1 MAALLH
7 HRQTEPHPQI
17 SPTPLPM
24 HRATLVITLMVVAAI
39 NTVSAEEQTDGGRS
53 RESHIIRL
61 QPSAFAQLPTQI
73 VRPLQEQGCT
83 IPQSFVDPQPHNVV
97 QGELRRKGQMDWAVL
112 CSRDGHSSILVFGNI
127 SPTRITEISR
137 QSDGIFVQGVGGG
150 KLGYSRRI
158 GIVGKQFIIGHYRA
172 YGGPEP
178 PRIYHQGI
186 DDAFLEKASVVHYYH
201 GGRWLELTGAD

>member
-1 MAALLH
+1 
-7 HRQTEPHPQI
+7 
-17 SPTPLPM
+17 
-24 HRATLVITLMVVAAI
+24 
-39 NTVSAEEQTDGGRS
+39 
-53 RESHIIRL
+53 
-61 QPSAFAQLPTQI
+61 
-73 VRPLQEQGCT
+73 
-83 IPQSFVDPQPHNVV
+83 
-97 QGELRRKGQMDWAVL
+97 MDWAVL
-112 CSRDGHSSILVFGNI
+112 CSRDGHSSILVFGNS

>member
-1 MAALLH
+1 MAALLQY
-7 HRQTEPHPQI
+7 RQMEPHPRI
-17 SPTPLPM
+17 FPTPLPM

-39 NTVSAEEQTDGGRS
+39 NTVSAQEQTDEGRS

-61 QPSAFAQLPTQI
+61 QPSVFAQLPIQI
-73 VRPLQEQGCT
+73 VRALQEQGCT
-83 IPQSFVDPQPHNVV
+83 IPQSFVDLQPHNVV
-97 QGELRRKGQMDWAVL
+97 QGELRRKGQVDWAVL
-112 CSRDGHSSILVFGNI
+112 CSRDDHSSILVFGNS

-137 QSDGIFVQGVGGG
+137 QPDGIFVQGIGGG

-158 GIVGKQFIIGHYRA
+158 GIVGKQFITEHYRA

-178 PRIYHQGI
+178 PRIDHQGI

-201 GGRWLELTGAD
+201 EGRWLELTGAD

>member
-7 HRQTEPHPQI
+7 HRQTEPHPRI
-17 SPTPLPM
+17 FPTPLPM

-39 NTVSAEEQTDGGRS
+39 NTVSAQEQTDEGRS

-61 QPSAFAQLPTQI
+61 QPGAFAQLPTQI
-73 VRPLQEQGCT
+73 VRALQEQGCT
-83 IPQSFVDPQPHNVV
+83 VPQSFVDPQPHNVV

-112 CSRDGHSSILVFGNI
+112 CSRDGHSSILVFGNS

-137 QSDGIFVQGVGGG
+137 LSDGIFVQGIGGG

-158 GIVGKQFIIGHYRA
+158 GIVGKQFIIEHYRA

-178 PRIYHQGI
+178 PSIDHQGI

>member
-1 MAALLH
+1 MAPHLH
-7 HRQTEPHPQI
+7 HRQMEPHPRI
-17 SPTPLPM
+17 CPPPLPM

-39 NTVSAEEQTDGGRS
+39 NTVSAQEQTDGARS

-73 VRPLQEQGCT
+73 VRALQEQGCT

-97 QGELRRKGQMDWAVL
+97 QGELRRKGQTDWAVL
-112 CSRDGHSSILVFGNI
+112 CSRDGHSSILVFGNS
-127 SPTRITEISR
+127 SPTSITEISR
-137 QSDGIFVQGVGGG
+137 QSDRIFVQGIGGG

-158 GIVGKQFIIGHYRA
+158 GIVGKQFINEHYRV

-178 PRIYHQGI
+178 PRIDHHGI